1 MFLLYSNVKR
11 FLCVSSQG
19 MTLSFSSKLNLA
31 NENIHIFC
39 VEVSGFA
46 IPALLSVSKMQ
57 HHFFFFPVFC
67 YILVV
72 TSVVLFFPR
81 VLQELMGFFFFF
93 WQTN

>member
-1 MFLLYSNVKR
+1 
-11 FLCVSSQG
+11 

-46 IPALLSVSKMQ
+46 IPALLIVSKMQ

-67 YILVV
+67 YTLVV
-72 TSVVLFFPR
+72 TSVVLFSPR
-81 VLQELMGFFFFF
+81 VLQELMGFFFC
-93 WQTN
+93 QTN

>member
-11 FLCVSSQG
+11 FFCVSSQG
-19 MTLSFSSKLNLA
+19 MTLSSKLNLA

-46 IPALLSVSKMQ
+46 IPALLIVSKMQ

-67 YILVV
+67 YVLAV
-72 TSVVLFFPR
+72 TSVVLFSPTYFKS
-81 VLQELMGFFFFF
+81 
-93 WQTN
+93 